1 MTNITLTSPP
11 DVSPASTYEHVA
23 VANGF
28 AYLAGQVARNEHG
41 EWVGLGDA
49 GAQARQVYRNIGR
62 ILAHIGARPDQVVK
76 VLTFSTDRANG
87 PAISEARLEFFGDHR
102 PPHSGILINGL
113 GSPEVL
119 VEVEVVV
126 ALDTEK

>member
-11 DVSPASTYEHVA
+11 DVTPAATYEHVA

-28 AYLAGQVARNEHG
+28 AFLAGQVARDADG
-41 EWVGLGDA
+41 QWVGLGDP
-49 GAQARQVYRNIGR
+49 GAQARQVYKNIGR

-76 VLTFSTDRANG
+76 VLTFSTDRAHG
-87 PAISEARLEFFGDHR
+87 AAISEARLAFFGDHR

-126 ALDTEK
+126 ALDSGQ

>member
-1 MTNITLTSPP
+1 MTITLASPP
-11 DVSPASTYEHVA
+11 ELTRATYEHA
-23 VANGF
+23 AIANGF
-28 AYLAGQVARNEHG
+28 AFLAGQVARDQDG
-41 EWVGLGDA
+41 QWVGLGDP
-49 GAQARQVYRNIGR
+49 GAQARQVYRNIGH
-62 ILAHIGARPDQVVK
+62 ILDHIGARPDQVVK
-76 VLTFSTDRANG
+76 VLTFSTDRAHG

-126 ALDTEK
+126 ALDPAS